1 VINMKVAVIGAT
13 GAVGREMTRIL
24 EERRFPVDAFVPLA
38 SARSLGRAVRFAD
51 AEHEVG
57 ELTVDALAGVDV
69 AFVSAGA
76 TASRAFLPDIVA
88 AHGTVCID
96 NSSAF
101 RMDPESPLSIPEVNP
116 EALEGWPRPG
126 IIAVPNCTTITAM
139 LPIGPLHRAAGLRR
153 LVLSSYQAVSGAG
166 QKGTRELA
174 EQIDKLQ
181 GQVESLA
188 RPDRATLPQG
198 ELFAKPIAFNV
209 VAKIGEFEDDG
220 FTGEEAKMMAE
231 PRKILSL
238 PDLDVLATSVR
249 VPVVTGHAVSILAEF
264 SRPIDVAEARALLS
278 AAPGVTLMDD
288 PAADVFPSPLD
299 AAGRDDAYVGR
310 IRQVPGR
317 VDALALFSCADNL
330 RKGAALDAIQI
341 AEALFPA
348 AGDRR

>member
-1 VINMKVAVIGAT
+1 VIDMKVAVIGAT

-24 EERRFPVDAFVPLA
+24 EERGFPVDAFVPLA
-38 SARSLGRAVRFAD
+38 SARSVGRTVPFAD
-51 AEHEVG
+51 AEHEVR

-101 RMDPESPLSIPEVNP
+101 RMDPGCPLSIPEVNP
-116 EALEGWPRPG
+116 EALAGWPRPG

-139 LPIGPLHRAAGLRR
+139 LPVGPLHRAAGLRR

-181 GQVESLA
+181 GQVESLG
-188 RPDRATLPQG
+188 RPDRASLPQG

-209 VAKIGEFEDDG
+209 IAKIGEFEDDG

-264 SRPIDVAEARALLS
+264 SRPIDVTEARAVLS

-317 VDALALFSCADNL
+317 ADELALFSCADNL

-341 AEALFPA
+341 AETLFPT
-348 AGDRR
+348 GDRT

>member
-1 VINMKVAVIGAT
+1 VIDMKVAVIGAT

-38 SARSLGRAVRFAD
+38 SARSVGRTVPFAD
-51 AEHEVG
+51 AEHEVR

-76 TASRAFLPDIVA
+76 TASRAFLPAIVA

-101 RMDPESPLSIPEVNP
+101 RMDPGCPLSIPEVNP
-116 EALEGWPRPG
+116 EALAGWPRPG

-139 LPIGPLHRAAGLRR
+139 LPVGPLHRAAGLRR

-181 GQVESLA
+181 GQVESLG
-188 RPDRATLPQG
+188 RPDRASLPQG

-209 VAKIGEFEDDG
+209 IAKIGEFEDDG

-264 SRPIDVAEARALLS
+264 SRPIDVTEARAVLS

-317 VDALALFSCADNL
+317 ADALALFSCADNL

-341 AEALFPA
+341 AETLFPT
-348 AGDRR
+348 GDRT